1 MVRLI
6 LHTALPSRSEQ
17 QVSMDHMNINWGC
30 RELQGLVWFQAPLL
44 LIDKQ
49 YTDDN
54 NGNLLSYKVV
64 NALMTGG
71 E

>member
-1 MVRLI
+1 MSSKSAWITWTLI
-6 LHTALPSRSEQ
+6 EDAESYKDLCGSRHLYCS
-17 QVSMDHMNINWGC
+17 IG
-30 RELQGLVWFQAPLL
+30 
-44 LIDKQ
+44 DKQ